1 MRAPGP
7 VPGVQKQSPGLH
19 AVGVMDGAQLLVP
32 MPQQLGPLLI
42 ADKPSGL
49 LCQPGRGPHLAD
61 SLLSRLR
68 QQWPTAQLVHR
79 LDRDTSGLVLLALEP
94 ALHRALSQLFAERL
108 VRKTYRADVLG
119 VPAQPAGS
127 IRLPLARQSRQ
138 PPLYGT
144 DPAGK
149 HAHTDW
155 QLLEACAL
163 WSRLEL
169 HPHTGRSHQLRAHLA
184 AIGHPILGDPLYGA
198 QARQERAQAHLNP
211 EAPAVRPGVA
221 DTREASRGPQATR
234 LRLHATALAF
244 RHPLSGDALQFHS
257 ACPF

>member
-1 MRAPGP
+1 MAG
-7 VPGVQKQSPGLH
+7 GE
-19 AVGVMDGAQLLVP
+19 LLVP
-32 MPQQLGPLLI
+32 KPQQLGALLV
-42 ADKPSGL
+42 AEKPSGL

-61 SLLSRLR
+61 SLVTRLR

-94 ALHRALSQLFAERL
+94 DLHRALSQLFAERL
-108 VRKTYRADVLG
+108 VGKTYRADVLG

-127 IRLPLARQSRQ
+127 IRLPLARQSRH
-138 PPLYGT
+138 PPLYGP

-149 HAHTDW
+149 AAHTDW
-155 QLLEACAL
+155 QLLEACGL

-169 HPHTGRSHQLRAHLA
+169 QPLTGRSHQLRVHLA

-198 QARQERAQAHLNP
+198 QARQDRAQASLNP
-211 EAPAVRPGVA
+211 GVPALRPGVA
-221 DTREASRGPQATR
+221 ENREVSRGPQATR

-244 RHPLSGDALQFHS
+244 RHPLSGDPLQFHS

>member
-1 MRAPGP
+1 MAG
-7 VPGVQKQSPGLH
+7 GE
-19 AVGVMDGAQLLVP
+19 LLVP
-32 MPQQLGPLLI
+32 KPQQLGALLV
-42 ADKPSGL
+42 AEKPSGL

-61 SLLSRLR
+61 SLVTRLR

-94 ALHRALSQLFAERL
+94 DLHRALSQLFAERL
-108 VRKTYRADVLG
+108 VGKTYRADVLG

-127 IRLPLARQSRQ
+127 IRLPLARQSRH
-138 PPLYGT
+138 PPLYGP

-149 HAHTDW
+149 AAHTDW
-155 QLLEACAL
+155 QLLEACGL

-169 HPHTGRSHQLRAHLA
+169 QPLTGRSHQLRVHLA

-198 QARQERAQAHLNP
+198 QARQDRAQASLNP
-211 EAPAVRPGVA
+211 GVPALRPGVA
-221 DTREASRGPQATR
+221 ENREVSRGPQATR

>member
-1 MRAPGP
+1 MA
-7 VPGVQKQSPGLH
+7 
-19 AVGVMDGAQLLVP
+19 GAELLVP
-32 MPQQLGPLLI
+32 MPQQLGHLLV

-61 SLLSRLR
+61 SLLTRLR

-79 LDRDTSGLVLLALEP
+79 LDRDTSGLVLLALDP

-119 VPAQPAGS
+119 VPAQRAGG
-127 IRLPLARQSRQ
+127 IHLPLARRSRQ
-138 PPLYGT
+138 PPLYGP

-149 HAHTDW
+149 PAHTDW
-155 QLLEACAL
+155 QLLEACGL

-169 HPHTGRSHQLRAHLA
+169 QPHTGRSHQLRAHLA
-184 AIGHPILGDPLYGA
+184 AIGHPILGDPLYGNQGEA
-198 QARQERAQAHLNP
+198 MP
-211 EAPAVRPGVA
+211 ETGCTAGAA
-221 DTREASRGPQATR
+221 ASR

-244 RHPLSGDALQFHS
+244 RHPLSGDDLQFHS

>member
-1 MRAPGP
+1 MA
-7 VPGVQKQSPGLH
+7 
-19 AVGVMDGAQLLVP
+19 GAKLLVP
-32 MPQQLGPLLI
+32 MPQQLGHLLV

-61 SLLSRLR
+61 SLLTRLQ
-68 QQWPTAQLVHR
+68 QQWPGAQLVHR
-79 LDRDTSGLVLLALEP
+79 LDRDTSGLVLLALDP

-127 IRLPLARQSRQ
+127 IHLPLARRSRQ
-138 PPLYGT
+138 PPLYGP

-149 HAHTDW
+149 PAHTDW
-155 QLLEACAL
+155 QLLEACGR

-169 HPHTGRSHQLRAHLA
+169 QPHTGRSHQLRAHLA
-184 AIGHPILGDPLYGA
+184 AIGHPILGDPLYGDQGEA
-198 QARQERAQAHLNP
+198 MP
-211 EAPAVRPGVA
+211 ETGCTAGAA
-221 DTREASRGPQATR
+221 ASR

-244 RHPLSGDALQFHS
+244 RHPLSGDDLQFHS

>member
-1 MRAPGP
+1 MA
-7 VPGVQKQSPGLH
+7 
-19 AVGVMDGAQLLVP
+19 GAELLVP
-32 MPQQLGPLLI
+32 MPQQLGHLLV

-61 SLLSRLR
+61 SLLTRLR
-68 QQWPTAQLVHR
+68 QQWPGAQLVHR
-79 LDRDTSGLVLLALEP
+79 LDRDTSGLVLLALDP

-119 VPAQPAGS
+119 VPAQPAAS
-127 IRLPLARQSRQ
+127 IQLPLARRSRQ
-138 PPLYGT
+138 PPLYGP

-149 HAHTDW
+149 PAHTDW
-155 QLLEACAL
+155 QLLEACGL

-169 HPHTGRSHQLRAHLA
+169 QPHTGRSHQLRAHLA

-198 QARQERAQAHLNP
+198 QPTQNPAQANLNP
-211 EAPAVRPGVA
+211 GVSGLGTDLA
-221 DTREASRGPQATR
+221 ETREVSRVPPATR

-244 RHPLSGDALQFHS
+244 RHPLNGDALQFHS